1 MLPSVCSIT
10 NATRATRGCLARG
23 ASGCQKSA
31 DSCSTSAVPCDGRHT
46 HRAGGVRYHRGWGE
60 RSRIFAPADESCLR
74 ASSKELFRDALPDPG
89 SRPLRPRGNRAC
101 GRGRSRAP
109 PRRLRALPFAL
120 RGRPRLQG
128 RGGVAL
134 RARARGGTGTR
145 AVGGARLARGGTRGG
160 LPGDSH
166 HGRGHRHPARRSA
179 AVRSPAALAHH
190 DRAHALPAEEAS
202 LLRDGARG
210 GVHRSLPLL
219 RFFRPFEAPPEPD
232 LICSAGQ
239 LLRDYPTLV
248 EAVRGLP
255 LRLRIAAGS
264 PWIAKELKPDAPL
277 PENVQW
283 RRYSRFEL
291 RELYR
296 RSAIC
301 IVPIQENDY
310 QTGISTILE
319 MMAMGKCVIATR
331 TRGQTDTLVDGVNG
345 IYVPPGDVP
354 ALRAAILR
362 TLERPEETARI
373 GAAAR

>member
-1 MLPSVCSIT
+1 M
-10 NATRATRGCLARG
+10 TRCLILAAGRFDPVETAR
-23 ASGCQKSA
+23 AVAADREPRLDVYELCRSLSA
-31 DSCSTSAVPCDGRHT
+31 DVLDFKDVDASRSALV
-46 HRAGGVRYHRGWGE
+46 RAAG
-60 RSRIFAPADESCLR
+60 
-74 ASSKELFRDALPDPG
+74 
-89 SRPLRPRGNRAC
+89 
-101 GRGRSRAP
+101 
-109 PRRLRALPFAL
+109 RAL
-120 RGRPRLQG
+120 GQ
-128 RGGVAL
+128 
-134 RARARGGTGTR
+134 
-145 AVGGARLARGGTRGG
+145 
-160 LPGDSH
+160 S
-166 HGRGHRHPARRSA
+166 
-179 AVRSPAALAHH
+179 AALALLGAERAADYQAILTTGEDIGSPLASRLRFARRRPSHTMIAH
-190 DRAHALPAEEAS
+190 TLSPLKKRLFFAMGRVEACIDRFLCYATSEERNLVERLSVPAERVERIAYHA
-202 LLRDGARG
+202 DQ
-210 GVHRSLPLL
+210 

-264 PWIAKELKPDAPL
+264 PWIAKELKPGAPL

-331 TRGQTDTLVDGVNG
+331 TRG
-345 IYVPPGDVP
+345 
-354 ALRAAILR
+354 
-362 TLERPEETARI
+362 
-373 GAAAR
+373 

>member
-1 MLPSVCSIT
+1 M
-10 NATRATRGCLARG
+10 TRCLILAAGRFDPVETAR
-23 ASGCQKSA
+23 AVAADREPRLDVYELCRSLSA
-31 DSCSTSAVPCDGRHT
+31 DVLDFKDVDASRSALV
-46 HRAGGVRYHRGWGE
+46 RAAG
-60 RSRIFAPADESCLR
+60 
-74 ASSKELFRDALPDPG
+74 
-89 SRPLRPRGNRAC
+89 
-101 GRGRSRAP
+101 
-109 PRRLRALPFAL
+109 RAL
-120 RGRPRLQG
+120 GQ
-128 RGGVAL
+128 
-134 RARARGGTGTR
+134 
-145 AVGGARLARGGTRGG
+145 
-160 LPGDSH
+160 S
-166 HGRGHRHPARRSA
+166 
-179 AVRSPAALAHH
+179 AALALLGAERAADYQAILTTGEDIGIPLAARLRFARRRPSHTMIAH
-190 DRAHALPAEEAS
+190 TLSPLKKRLFFAMGRVEACIDRFLCYATSEERNLVERLSVPAERVERIAYHA
-202 LLRDGARG
+202 DQ
-210 GVHRSLPLL
+210 

-264 PWIAKELKPDAPL
+264 PWIAKELKPGAPL

-319 MMAMGKCVIATR
+319 MMAMGKCAIATR

-345 IYVPPGDVP
+345 IYVPPGDVA

-362 TLERPEETARI
+362 AVEHPEETARM
-373 GAAAR
+373 GAAARRYIEEHATLDLFVDRVSAATLAGRTAARAAAVLR

>member
-1 MLPSVCSIT
+1 V
-10 NATRATRGCLARG
+10 TRCLILAAGRFDPVETAR
-23 ASGCQKSA
+23 AVAADREPRLDVYELCRSLSA
-31 DSCSTSAVPCDGRHT
+31 DVLDFKDVDASRSALV
-46 HRAGGVRYHRGWGE
+46 RAAG
-60 RSRIFAPADESCLR
+60 
-74 ASSKELFRDALPDPG
+74 
-89 SRPLRPRGNRAC
+89 
-101 GRGRSRAP
+101 
-109 PRRLRALPFAL
+109 RAL
-120 RGRPRLQG
+120 GQ
-128 RGGVAL
+128 
-134 RARARGGTGTR
+134 
-145 AVGGARLARGGTRGG
+145 
-160 LPGDSH
+160 S
-166 HGRGHRHPARRSA
+166 
-179 AVRSPAALAHH
+179 AALALLGAERAADYQAILTTGEDIGIPLAARLRFARRRPSHTMIAH
-190 DRAHALPAEEAS
+190 TLSPLKKRLFFAMGRVEACIDRFLCYATSEERNLVERLSVPAERVERIAYHA
-202 LLRDGARG
+202 DQ
-210 GVHRSLPLL
+210 

-264 PWIAKELKPDAPL
+264 PWIAKELKPGAPL

-345 IYVPPGDVP
+345 IYVPPGDVA

-362 TLERPEETARI
+362 AVEHPEETARM
-373 GAAAR
+373 GAATRRYIEEHATLDLFVDRVSAATLAGRTAARPAAVLR